1 MPFSKNIVCIY
12 FMRQTAKSNVTC
24 AVLCC
29 AALYCKLEWMVFKID
44 DKYFLTHLLNAEF
57 SIDTLLAMWICCFIR
72 SLFGCLVLLV
82 FMLLD
87 SIFDSKALSLS
98 RTHTQSLV
106 KLFYSNRNCRSKI
119 DRWPGKWLPQWRSFH
134 FIYFASLFLVFI
146 CSFYR
151 IGVLA
156 FTKASCEVELFCPSY
171 FKSIFVE

>member
-1 MPFSKNIVCIY
+1 MPFSKNILCDKRPNQ
-12 FMRQTAKSNVTC
+12 MWL
-24 AVLCC
+24 VLCC

-82 FMLLD
+82 FVLLD

-98 RTHTQSLV
+98 HTHTHTQSLV
-106 KLFYSNRNCRSKI
+106 KLFYSNRNCRNKI
-119 DRWPGKWLPQWRSFH
+119 DRWPGKWLPQWRSFY

-156 FTKASCEVELFCPSY
+156 FTKASCDVELFCPSY